1 MAEQRKGVPE
11 RCMLR
16 SIADG
21 SLSLCSIP
29 RWACFFPHGCHAPGF
44 ASATER
50 QPAGKIVVDKRPLL
64 RYNHAVDEAF
74 VNDLQHAVDTVL
86 GGGRI
91 DSVQAERLSRAS
103 GAGLAELF
111 AAATRIREHFRGQQ
125 VDICSIV
132 NAKSGACSEDCR
144 FCAQSCHYPTGAQVY
159 PLIEPGRMEE
169 AAGEARRNGAR
180 RFCIVTSGRGIDDG
194 SDLRKIA
201 EGIERVRALGLSPCA
216 TLGTLTKDQ
225 LRYLKDAG
233 LHRYHHNIETSR
245 EFFPS
250 ICSTHTFDERVE
262 LLRGARDI
270 GLSTCSGGILGMG
283 ESMRDR
289 ISMAFTL
296 RELAVD
302 SVPVNFLMP
311 IAGTP
316 LERTKPIAPLDALR
330 ALSLFR
336 FILPDR
342 EIRVCGGRGNA
353 LGALHPL
360 IFLAGADGF
369 MIGNYLTRTG
379 LDPRADLQM
388 LRDLGLEPA
397 RP

>member
-1 MAEQRKGVPE
+1 MNDTF
-11 RCMLR
+11 R
-16 SIADG
+16 SDLQG
-21 SLSLCSIP
+21 
-29 RWACFFPHGCHAPGF
+29 
-44 ASATER
+44 
-50 QPAGKIVVDKRPLL
+50 
-64 RYNHAVDEAF
+64 AVDA
-74 VNDLQHAVDTVL
+74 VL
-86 GGGRI
+86 GGDRI
-91 DSVQAERLSRAS
+91 NIDRAERLSRAS
-103 GAGLAELF
+103 GADLAELF
-111 AAATRIREHFRGQQ
+111 AAATSIRERFRGQT

-159 PLIEPGRMEE
+159 PLIDPERMEE
-169 AAGEARRNGAR
+169 AAVEARKNGAR
-180 RFCIVTSGRGIDDG
+180 RFCIVTSGRGVDDG
-194 SDLRKIA
+194 SDLRKISG
-201 EGIERVRALGLSPCA
+201 GIERVRALGLFPCA
-216 TLGTLTKDQ
+216 TLGTLTKRQ

-245 EFFPS
+245 EYFPS
-250 ICSTHTFDERVE
+250 ICTTHTFDERVE

-289 ISMAFTL
+289 ISMAFAL

-302 SVPVNFLMP
+302 SIPVNFLMP

-316 LERTKPIAPLDALR
+316 LERAAPIEPLDALR
-330 ALSLFR
+330 ALALFR

-342 EIRVCGGRGNA
+342 EIRVCGGRANG
-353 LGALHPL
+353 LGALHPM

-369 MIGNYLTRTG
+369 MIGNYLTKTG
-379 LDPRADLQM
+379 LDPRADLRM